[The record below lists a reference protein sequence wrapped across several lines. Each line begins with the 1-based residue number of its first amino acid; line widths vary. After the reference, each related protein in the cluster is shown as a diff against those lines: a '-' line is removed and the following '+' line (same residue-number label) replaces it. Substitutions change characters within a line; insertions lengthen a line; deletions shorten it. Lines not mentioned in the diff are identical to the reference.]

1 MRDDNVNR
9 EQLLVELGNLRQR
22 LAELESENSLLRK
35 LRPAE
40 IDRIDII
47 ENRNAEED
55 ARFAQFAIDNSA
67 DAAFWVRSDGHHI
80 YVNRAACRSLGYS
93 REELLNLSVQDI
105 DPNYPIEKWHEHWKE
120 TKQKGSCTIQTHH
133 KRKDGVLFPVE
144 LRINYFEFEGH
155 EYHCTFAIDIS
166 ERKQAEQALQESM
179 EKFRS
184 IVENAYA
191 GIFTVDDAFRLVYVN
206 DQVSALTGHAQDY
219 LLGNDFRHLLTPEG
233 RSLVV
238 DRYIR
243 RQRGEDVPNRYELDI
258 VRCDGEVRRMEI
270 TVALVRDADGNPRIM
285 GQLIDITER
294 KQTEEA
300 IRKSERRLS
309 EALQVARMGCW
320 EYDVT
325 QGVFI
330 LNDQYYSLH
339 GTTAVREGG
348 YRIPTEEFLRK
359 YVHPDDGMLLRSAI
373 RSAMEATDPDYQFQA
388 EGRILTTDAEVR
400 WVNVWFR
407 IERDKQGKDLKMFG
421 VIQDITERKQ
431 ADRSMRL
438 SEQKYRELVE
448 NANSIILRLNT
459 KGELTFL
466 NEFGQNFFG
475 YAEAEIL
482 GKPVI
487 GTIVPEIE
495 TGGRD
500 LRPLMQEICANPRA
514 FEKNVNENLL
524 RDGTRVWVEWTN
536 KAIFDQ
542 QSQLIEIFS
551 IGSDITERKRTEAAI
566 RNIVAG
572 VSAEIGSK
580 FFDSITSHFASTLL
594 ADCTFVGECIEKNG
608 EVFIRT
614 LSFCLDGQI
623 TKNIDYPLQGSP
635 CEIVLEKGLSS
646 YPHDI
651 QKIFPH
657 DKELSQLGA
666 EAYVGVK
673 LSDSSG
679 MPRGVLVAIYRTP
692 IKDVEFAESIL
703 QIFAARAGA
712 EIDRKRV
719 EDERLRLVKAIE
731 QAGESILI
739 ADASGNIL
747 YANPAFAEIT
757 GYSVHEVLGQTPAI
771 LKSGTHDRSFYESI
785 WSTIK
790 GGNVWR
796 GHFVNRKKDG
806 TLYNETATISPIR
819 DETGNVLNYVMVGRD
834 ITSEVTL
841 QKQLLQAQ
849 KMEAIGT
856 LAGGIAHDFNN
867 LLQAILG
874 YADLLLIRKAP
885 DDPDRHKIEIIH
897 RAARDGADLV
907 SRILTFS
914 RKGEAK
920 TRPIDL
926 NREIRR
932 AEELLR
938 RTVSKM
944 IEIRLELADDLRI
957 IDADPAQL
965 EQILLNLAV
974 NAQHAMP
981 DGGQFLIKT
990 SNTSLDGEYL
1000 QTYPHIK
1007 PGKHVLLAVSDTG
1020 IGMTLDVQDRIFDPF
1035 FTTKANGEG
1044 TGLGLAMVHGIIAQ
1058 HRGHIMCYSQPGIG
1072 TAFRIYF
1079 PVSSAEQLLEPPEIR
1094 EIAAFGT
1101 ETILLVDDDD
1111 RVRDMAREM
1120 IQGSGYHVLPARN
1133 GEEALQV
1140 YMENRGAIALTIL
1153 DLIMP
1158 GMGGKKCL
1166 EELLRIDPQIKVL
1179 IASGYSS
1186 RNIEFDNQLEA
1197 AVGFIRKPYDANA
1210 ILGAVRDALDE

>member
-1 MRDDNVNR
+1 MRDDNENR
-9 EQLLVELGNLRQR
+9 EQLLVELGNLRRR

-40 IDRIDII
+40 IDRIDVT
-47 ENRNAEED
+47 EDRNADEN
-55 ARFAQFAIDNSA
+55 ARFAQFTIDNCA
-67 DAAFWVRSDGHHI
+67 DAVFWVKSDGSPI
-80 YVNRAACRSLGYS
+80 YVNDAACRSLGYS

-105 DPNYPIEKWHEHWKE
+105 NTSFPTKQWEVHWRE
-120 TKQKGSCTIQTHH
+120 TKQNRGCTFQAQH
-133 KRKDGVLFPVE
+133 KRKDGSVFPVE
-144 LRINYFEFEGH
+144 LRINFIEFEGQ

-191 GIFTVDDAFRLVYVN
+191 GIFTVDEAYRLVYVN
-206 DQVSALTGHAQDY
+206 DQFSALTGYPKDY
-219 LLGNDFRHLLTPEG
+219 LLGSDFRHLLTAES
-233 RSLVV
+233 RHLTVE
-238 DRYIR
+238 RYIR
-243 RQRGEDVPNRYELDI
+243 RQRGENVPNRYELD
-258 VRCDGEVRRMEI
+258 VLRLDREVRRMEM
-270 TVALVRDADGNPRIM
+270 TVALVKDATGTPRIM

-300 IRKSERRLS
+300 VRKSERRLS

-320 EYDVT
+320 EYDVN
-325 QGVFI
+325 QDVFI

-339 GTTAVREGG
+339 GTTASREGG
-348 YRIPTEEFLRK
+348 YRISSEEFLHK
-359 YVHPDDGMLLRSAI
+359 YVHPEDAVLLRSAI
-373 RSAMEATDPDYQFQA
+373 QRATEATDPDYQFQT
-388 EGRILTTDAEVR
+388 EERILTADAEVR
-400 WVNVWFR
+400 WVNLWFR
-407 IERDKQGKDLKMFG
+407 IEHDARGQTIKMFG
-421 VIQDITERKQ
+421 VIQDITERKH
-431 ADRSMRL
+431 ADEALRL
-438 SEQKYRELVE
+438 NEQKYRELVE
-448 NANSIILRLNT
+448 NANSIILRWNT
-459 KGELTFL
+459 KGEITFL
-466 NEFGQNFFG
+466 NEFGQKFFG
-475 YAEAEIL
+475 YSEEEIL
-482 GKPVI
+482 GRPAI
-487 GTIVPEIE
+487 ETIVPKIE

-500 LRPLMQEICANPRA
+500 LRPLMHEICTNPHA
-514 FEKNVNENLL
+514 FEKNINENVLK
-524 RDGTRVWVEWTN
+524 DGKRVWIDWTN
-536 KAIFDQ
+536 KAVFDRH
-542 QSQLIEIFS
+542 SRLVEIFS

-572 VSAEIGSK
+572 VSSEIGSK

-594 ADCTFVGECIEKNG
+594 ADCTFIAERIDRDGTE
-608 EVFIRT
+608 FMRT

-623 TKNIDYPLQGSP
+623 TENIEYPLKGSP
-635 CEIVLEKGLSS
+635 CEIVLKEGRCS
-646 YPHDI
+646 YLQDV
-651 QKIFPH
+651 QKVFPL
-657 DKELSQLGA
+657 DKELAKLGA
-666 EAYVGVK
+666 EACVAVE

-679 MPRGVLVAIYRTP
+679 MPRGVLAALYRSP
-692 IKDVEFAESIL
+692 IRDVEFAESIL

-739 ADASGNIL
+739 ADASGKIL

-757 GYSVHEVLGQTPAI
+757 GYSVREVLGQTPAI
-771 LKSGTHDRSFYESI
+771 LKSGTHDRNFYESI

-796 GHFVNRKKDG
+796 GHFVNRKKNG

-819 DETGNVLNYVMVGRD
+819 DEAGNVLNYVMVGRD

-874 YADLLLIRKAP
+874 YADLLLMRKAQ
-885 DDPDRHKIEIIH
+885 DDPDRHRIEIIH

-932 AEELLR
+932 AEKLLQ

-944 IEIRLELADDLRI
+944 IEIKLELADDLSI
-957 IDADPAQL
+957 IDADAPQL

-981 DGGQFLIKT
+981 EGGRLLIT
-990 SNTSLDGEYL
+990 TRNVSLNGEYL
-1000 QTYPHIK
+1000 QTYPHVK
-1007 PGKHVLLAVSDTG
+1007 SGKYVLLTVSDTG

-1044 TGLGLAMVHGIIAQ
+1044 TGLGLAMVHGIVSQ
-1058 HRGHIMCYSQPGIG
+1058 HRGYITCYSQPDHG
-1072 TAFRIYF
+1072 TSFRIYF
-1079 PVSSAEQLLEPPEIR
+1079 PVSPTEYILAPPEIR
-1094 EIAAFGT
+1094 EMPAFGN

-1120 IQGSGYHVLPARN
+1120 IRDCGYHVLPARD
-1133 GEEALQV
+1133 GEEALEV
-1140 YMENRGAIALTIL
+1140 YRDHRDTIALTIL

-1186 RNIEFDNQLEA
+1186 RSIALDHQLVA
-1197 AVGFIRKPYDANA
+1197 ARGFIRKPYDAKG
-1210 ILGAVRDALDE
+1210 ILGAIRDALDR